1 MPRYPGSIAKFKML
15 QHELV
20 DQNPELTEVNEMS
33 KRRKLENDGV
43 TSVEYQLIDVEYRP
57 LYTSIKIKLRPPPT
71 KVVHKALVCFY
82 LTSALL

>member
-43 TSVEYQLIDVEYRP
+43 TSVEYRP
-57 LYTSIKIKLRPPPT
+57 LYTSIKIRLRPPPT

>member
-33 KRRKLENDGV
+33 KRRKLTLNCPV
-43 TSVEYQLIDVEYRP
+43 QSF
-57 LYTSIKIKLRPPPT
+57 S
-71 KVVHKALVCFY
+71 
-82 LTSALL
+82 